1 MKNKKSARSI
11 WDSKLLWM
19 LLSLLISL
27 SIWTYVV
34 STETAT
40 VTQVFRGIP
49 VEITGDDVLLNSRNL
64 IVTDVESNSVRV
76 EIRGPRRI
84 VDALNS
90 EDLIAQV
97 DVSKLTRAA
106 YAAMKYKIVYP
117 EGTETRYL
125 TVTSY
130 SPETVNFMVSNQ
142 NTISVP
148 VRGGFEGEL
157 APGYMAES
165 PVFNPATVTISG
177 PDAYLKDVSYAW
189 VSFGK
194 GKTVDSTYAE
204 EVPFALMN
212 ADGEPV
218 STEYLLGTEE
228 TVEATL
234 PIMEVKEV
242 PLAVSVLEG
251 AGATA
256 DNTKVTITPDRIK
269 LTGDSAIL
277 AGLNQIVLT
286 TIDLTDFRSTF
297 SETYPIQYDNT
308 LRNISGATEA
318 RVDVEIVG
326 LETAPY
332 NVKNISV
339 INGPENANV
348 EIETE
353 SLEVVIRGA
362 AENLES
368 LSAESIRA
376 VADLTDYKDSSGP
389 FMAPVKIYCDGVSDA
404 GAIGKYTISVN
415 IDRSERKDVSTN
427 DTGSYR
433 DSYAAQSDG
442 GGAG

>member
-1 MKNKKSARSI
+1 MKNKKSIKSLL
-11 WDSKLLWM
+11 DSKPLWM

-27 SIWTYVV
+27 AIWTYVV
-34 STETAT
+34 STESST
-40 VTQVFRGIP
+40 VTQVFRGVP
-49 VEITGDDVLLNSRNL
+49 VEIVGDDVLESTRNL

-84 VDALNS
+84 VDALNY
-90 EDLIAQV
+90 EDLVAQV

-142 NTISVP
+142 NTVAVP
-148 VRGGFEGEL
+148 VRGGFEGKL
-157 APGYMAES
+157 AEGFLAES
-165 PVFNPATVTISG
+165 PVFDPATVSITG

-189 VSFGK
+189 VSFGV
-194 GKTVDSTYAE
+194 GKTVDSTYTE
-204 EVPFALMN
+204 EAPFTLMN

-218 STEYLLGTEE
+218 STEYLTGTDV
-228 TVEATL
+228 TVDATL
-234 PIMEVKEV
+234 PIMEVKEI
-242 PLAVSVLEG
+242 PLAISVLEG

-256 DNTKVTITPDRIK
+256 ENTKITITPDRIK

-318 RVDVEIVG
+318 KVDVEIVG
-326 LETAPY
+326 LETANY
-332 NVKNISV
+332 TVKNISV
-339 INGPENANV
+339 INGPENAEVTV
-348 EIETE
+348 ESE

-362 AENLES
+362 AEKLEE
-368 LSAESIRA
+368 LNAENIRV
-376 VADLTDYKDSSGP
+376 VADLADYKDSSGS
-389 FMAPVKIYCDGVSDA
+389 FMAQAKVYCDGVSDV
-404 GAIGKYTISVN
+404 GAIGKYTITVN
-415 IDRSERKDVSTN
+415 IDRTPKKEMTIN

-433 DSYAAQSDG
+433 DSFAAQPEG
-442 GGAG
+442 GGTG